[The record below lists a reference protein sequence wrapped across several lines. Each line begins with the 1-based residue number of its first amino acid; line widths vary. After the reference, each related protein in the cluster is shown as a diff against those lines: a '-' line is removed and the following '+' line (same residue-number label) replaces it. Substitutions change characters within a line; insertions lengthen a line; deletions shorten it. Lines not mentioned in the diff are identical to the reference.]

1 MPDPANPILLYDGI
15 CGLCNRLVQFVL
27 KHDSA
32 ARFRFASL
40 QSGYATR
47 LLQPHAVNPD
57 DLDTVYVIEAPEALP
72 KSRSDAVIF
81 ILHKLGGL
89 WAAVGRSSAFSPNPC
104 ATGDTTSSPAA
115 ATAFSENTKPA
126 RSPKR
131 NIKTDFWTR
140 NQSLSFLSPPRAIW
154 RVAPRLRQTV
164 YPLHARSFASSGR
177 RPSQRRK
184 LEMSRPRQDNP
195 RPPL

>member
-1 MPDPANPILLYDGI
+1 MSYPANPILLYDGV

-27 KHDSA
+27 KHDTA

-47 LLQPHAVNPD
+47 LLQPHADNPD

-89 WAAVGRSSAFSPNPC
+89 WAAVGTILRIFPKLLRDWGYNIVASRRYRFFGKYETCPLPEKKYQDRFL
-104 ATGDTTSSPAA
+104 DT
-115 ATAFSENTKPA
+115 
-126 RSPKR
+126 
-131 NIKTDFWTR
+131 
-140 NQSLSFLSPPRAIW
+140 
-154 RVAPRLRQTV
+154 
-164 YPLHARSFASSGR
+164 
-177 RPSQRRK
+177 
-184 LEMSRPRQDNP
+184 
-195 RPPL
+195 

>member
-47 LLQPHAVNPD
+47 LLQPQAVNPD

-89 WAAVGRSSAFSPNPC
+89 WAAVGTILRIFPKLLRDWGYNIVASRRYRFFGKYETCPLPEKKYQDRFL
-104 ATGDTTSSPAA
+104 DT
-115 ATAFSENTKPA
+115 
-126 RSPKR
+126 
-131 NIKTDFWTR
+131 
-140 NQSLSFLSPPRAIW
+140 
-154 RVAPRLRQTV
+154 
-164 YPLHARSFASSGR
+164 
-177 RPSQRRK
+177 
-184 LEMSRPRQDNP
+184 
-195 RPPL
+195 

>member
-47 LLQPHAVNPD
+47 LLQPHAVNPY

-89 WAAVGRSSAFSPNPC
+89 WAAVGTILRIFPKPLRDWGYNIVASRRYRFFGKYETCPLPEKKYQDRFL
-104 ATGDTTSSPAA
+104 DT
-115 ATAFSENTKPA
+115 
-126 RSPKR
+126 
-131 NIKTDFWTR
+131 
-140 NQSLSFLSPPRAIW
+140 
-154 RVAPRLRQTV
+154 
-164 YPLHARSFASSGR
+164 
-177 RPSQRRK
+177 
-184 LEMSRPRQDNP
+184 
-195 RPPL
+195 